1 MSDATT
7 PSASRDKAAAL
18 RALHVPGV
26 PLVLPNAWDAASARL
41 VQEAGFAVVA
51 TSSAATAAVLG
62 WPDGEGTPVEEV
74 LAASAR
80 IARAVDVPVTV
91 DFERGFRLAPDELVE
106 RVTATGVV
114 GVNLEDSD
122 PATGELVDPDV
133 QAEFL
138 AAVRA
143 AAVAQGADLVVNAR
157 TDSFIRGHGTPEE
170 QVSASIDRGRRYLEA
185 GADCVYPIATDDPS
199 TIRALVEGI
208 PGPVNIGFGSG
219 RLTLAEL
226 AAFGVARVSYGPRLQ
241 RHLYARLASVMLPAL
256 ASGAD
261 PFAM

>member
-1 MSDATT
+1 MSDATS

-18 RALHVPGV
+18 RALHVPGS

-157 TDSFIRGHGTPEE
+157 TDSFIRGHGTPGE

-185 GADCVYPIATDDPS
+185 GADCVYPIATDGPS
-199 TIRALVEGI
+199 TIRALV

>member
-1 MSDATT
+1 MSDPTS
-7 PSASRDKAAAL
+7 PSASREKAATL
-18 RALHVPGV
+18 RALHVPGT

-41 VQEAGFAVVA
+41 VQEAGFSAVA
-51 TSSAATAAVLG
+51 TSSVATSAVLG
-62 WPDGEGTPVEEV
+62 WADGEATPVEEV
-74 LAASAR
+74 LGASAR

-91 DFERGFRLAPDELVE
+91 DFERGYRLPPAELVE
-106 RVTATGVV
+106 HLTSIGVV

-122 PATGELVDPDV
+122 PATGELDDADM
-133 QAEFL
+133 QAGFL

-143 AAVAQGADLVVNAR
+143 AADAQGVDLVVNAR
-157 TDSFIRGHGTPEE
+157 TDSFIRGQGTYDE
-170 QVSASIDRGRRYLEA
+170 QVRASVDRGRRYLEA
-185 GADCVYPIATDDPS
+185 GADCVYPIATDDPKA
-199 TIRALVEGI
+199 IRALVEGI

-226 AAFGVARVSYGPRLQ
+226 AAFGVARVSFGPRLQ

-256 ASGAD
+256 AAGAD

>member
-1 MSDATT
+1 MNEATSPAT
-7 PSASRDKAAAL
+7 SRDKAATL
-18 RALHVPGV
+18 RALHVAGT

-41 VQEAGFAVVA
+41 VQEAGFAAVA
-51 TSSAATAAVLG
+51 TSSAATSAVLG
-62 WPDGEGTPVEEV
+62 WPDGEASPVEEV
-74 LAASAR
+74 LGAAAR
-80 IARAVDVPVTV
+80 MVRAVDVPVTV
-91 DFERGFRLAPDELVE
+91 DFERGFRLSPDELVE

-133 QAEFL
+133 QAGFL

-143 AAVAQGADLVVNAR
+143 AAVARGVDLVVNAR
-157 TDSFIRGHGTPEE
+157 TDSFIRRQGTLEE
-170 QVSASIDRGRRYLEA
+170 QVLASVDRGRRYLDA
-185 GADCVYPIATDDPS
+185 GADCVYPIATDDP
-199 TIRALVEGI
+199 TAIRALVEGI